1 MSSVR
6 KSAANKRNSC
16 KSCGPRTAA
25 GKTIASRNALRH
37 GLSAVIHRQPAPF
50 AEIERFAKAI
60 CGREK
65 NVALLEQARI
75 IAANEFVLRAINAQK
90 IAVVERLRDHT
101 AIALAKGD
109 NSYDLATARFM
120 QAWLAHRE
128 IESLVPKVREKYKD
142 QIPRPVESRALPAD
156 EQEIGMVPIPILAL
170 LEEGSC
176 SVEAKRNALE
186 LARKLIDAQ
195 DRDEYEALEEGAA
208 DLVRLDRY
216 EQRAWSRQKRAIRS
230 FMNLKLMLNLNPVVR
245 SELSNCEMQR
255 PDQIGF
261 RGHLE
266 KPV

>member
-6 KSAANKRNSC
+6 KSAATKRNSC

-25 GKTIASRNALRH
+25 GKAIASRNALRH
-37 GLSAVIHRQPAPF
+37 GLSAVTYRQPTPSADV
-50 AEIERFAKAI
+50 ERFALAI
-60 CGREK
+60 CGQDT

-75 IAANEFVLRAINAQK
+75 IAANEFVLHAIKAQK

-128 IESLVPKVREKYKD
+128 IESLVPKVWKKYKD
-142 QIPRPVESRALPAD
+142 QIPRPVGSSALPAD
-156 EQEIGMVPIPILAL
+156 EQEIGTVPIPILAL

-216 EQRAWSRQKRAIRS
+216 ERRAWSRQKRAIRS
-230 FMNLKLMLNLNPVVR
+230 FMNLKLMSNLNPANR
-245 SELSNCEMQR
+245 ELQ
-255 PDQIGF
+255 QT
-261 RGHLE
+261 
-266 KPV
+266 